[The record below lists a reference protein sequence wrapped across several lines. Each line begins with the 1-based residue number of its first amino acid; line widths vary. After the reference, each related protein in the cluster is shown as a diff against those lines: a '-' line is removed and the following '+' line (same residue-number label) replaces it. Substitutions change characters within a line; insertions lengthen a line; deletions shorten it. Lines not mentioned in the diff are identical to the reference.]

1 MMQDDQNN
9 PALEKSYAFALQ
21 VVGAAR
27 NLQEVQREFVLSRQ
41 LLRSGTAIGA
51 KVEEA
56 VGAQPGGDFMVCMG
70 VAYKEAR
77 ETHYWL
83 RLLHDSRYLET
94 DLFNPLLDDCEELLR
109 IIGSICKKRNQ

>member
-1 MMQDDQNN
+1 MQEEQNN

-41 LLRSGTAIGA
+41 LLRSGTSIGA

-56 VGAQPGGDFMVCMG
+56 VGAQPGADFIAGMG
-70 VAYKEAR
+70 VAYKEAK

-94 DLFNPLLDDCEELLR
+94 DLFHPLVDDCEELLR
-109 IIGSICKKRNQ
+109 IIGSICKRRNQ